1 MRLLVEETNGM
12 QKNAIY
18 IMTGDMHS
26 ALNKNMLKFPQCVSV
41 WMHHR
46 VNPDI

>member
-1 MRLLVEETNGM
+1 MACR
-12 QKNAIY
+12 KNAIY
-18 IMTGDMHS
+18 MIGDMHN
-26 ALNKNMLKFPQCVSV
+26 AMNKNMLKFPQCVSV